1 MKKTY
6 MIPTL
11 QVVKIQ
17 PAQFIANSMLVDPG
31 ISVDTQMG
39 REATFSDFGEADFD
53 TSLPNTFQFDME

>member
-17 PAQFIANSMLVDPG
+17 TAQLLIASPGFDPNSSTTTMDA
-31 ISVDTQMG
+31 
-39 REATFSDFGEADFD
+39 REATFSDDEWFE
-53 TSLPNTFQFDME
+53 E

>member
-17 PAQFIANSMLVDPG
+17 PAQFIANSLPQVAGD
-31 ISVDTQMG
+31 DTPASSGNLG
-39 REATFSDFGEADFD
+39 REATISDDEWFE
-53 TSLPNTFQFDME
+53 E